1 MGEPNGY
8 QQAYALLIVW
18 CLTFAR
24 IVLIMVQAPI
34 WGSKHFNTQIRIG
47 TAVAMT
53 CCVFPTVPVPENIYE
68 VMEARTFFGA
78 ILTQIG
84 VGLAIGFISFMVL
97 AAAQFGGEML
107 DIQLGLS
114 VAASADPSSHGAINL
129 IRRLHFYLAMQLYLL
144 LDGHHKMVIA
154 IWESF
159 QVIPVT
165 HFQMPG
171 NIVEGFVSAAGD
183 VFSIGIQIAAPA
195 LAALFIG
202 QIALGLLARVA
213 PQMNVFML
221 SFPMNIGI
229 GLSLLT
235 VGLPYVCQLLT
246 QQFTV
251 NQDQIMQT
259 IRLMAPD

>member
-1 MGEPNGY
+1 MFD
-8 QQAYALLIVW
+8 QQLLTLFAVW
-18 CLTFAR
+18 LLAFAR
-24 IVLIMVQAPI
+24 ILLIMVQAPI
-34 WGSKHFNTQIRIG
+34 WGSKHYNNQVRIG
-47 TAVAMT
+47 TAAVLTTA
-53 CCVFPTVPVPENIYE
+53 VFPTIPVPDHLPL
-68 VMEARTFFGA
+68 EAREYIGCV
-78 ILTQIG
+78 LTQVA

-144 LDGHHKMVIA
+144 LDGHHDFMAA
-154 IWESF
+154 IWRSF
-159 QVIPVT
+159 ETIPVT
-165 HFQMPG
+165 HFQLPG
-171 NIVEGFVSAAGD
+171 PMVEGMARSAGD
-183 VFSIGIQIAAPA
+183 VFLVGVQIAAPA

-229 GLSLLT
+229 GLTLLT
-235 VGLPYVCQLLT
+235 VGLPFVCRLLE
-246 QQFTV
+246 QQFIV
-251 NQDQIMQT
+251 NMDQTMQV
-259 IRLMAPD
+259 IKHLSP

>member
-1 MGEPNGY
+1 MAEPNGY
-8 QQAYALLIVW
+8 EQGFALLAVW
-18 CLTFAR
+18 CLTFTR

-34 WGSKHFNTQIRIG
+34 WGSRHFNNHVRVG
-47 TAVAMT
+47 TALALT
-53 CCVFPTVPVPENIYE
+53 CCVFPSVPVPDDIYQ
-68 VMEARTFFGA
+68 VLEARQFIGA
-78 ILTQIG
+78 ILSQIG

-97 AAAQFGGEML
+97 ASAQFGGEML

-129 IRRLHFYLAMQLYLL
+129 IRRLHFYMAMQLYLL
-144 LDGHHKMVIA
+144 LDGHHKFAIA
-154 IWESF
+154 LWESF
-159 QVIPVT
+159 RVIPVT
-165 HFQMPG
+165 YFKMPG

-183 VFSIGIQIAAPA
+183 VFAVGIQIAAPA

-229 GLSLLT
+229 GLSLMT
-235 VGLPYVCQLLT
+235 VGLPYVCRLLE
-246 QQFTV
+246 QQFAL
-251 NQDQIMQT
+251 NDDQIMQT
-259 IRLMAPD
+259 IHLMAP